1 MKEIIFSH
9 NFILKEKLA
18 QYIIGLILIIS
29 GEILHSCMVTYMPA
43 FAISIL
49 TDNGEFSAIVIY
61 ILISNIIIK
70 FQTKKYQNLY
80 HDGEELKI
88 QVQII
93 DNKKEKQYY
102 NRYKIKVLSSK
113 YKNTYLYMTTKKNL
127 EYGEILEI
135 QGNF

>member
-43 FAISIL
+43 FAYSIL

-61 ILISNIIIK
+61 ILISNIIIIIANRIE
-70 FQTKKYQNLY
+70 KKAN
-80 HDGEELKI
+80 KI
-88 QVQII
+88 VNNNRII
-93 DNKKEKQYY
+93 
-102 NRYKIKVLSSK
+102 RS
-113 YKNTYLYMTTKKNL
+113 KNTIKLFVKQIMKILIDISLKLNMKQVKSPFMTVSIVAFTT
-127 EYGEILEI
+127 
-135 QGNF
+135 